1 MFLVSIMVSFETH
14 QRFEGHFSNKIR
26 DSFSACFP
34 VILSIFIK
42 LQLIQRKLVFRG
54 LQADKI

>member
-1 MFLVSIMVSFETH
+1 MVSFETH